1 MLDVLHYANL
11 SKCSDKWSRSCL
23 PGIHN
28 RIKKIKKYT
37 INYPKRQSK
46 HDRETQFSEMSF
58 NQVCTT
64 GNVSQVIN
72 ALTQHLKSIEVSQ
85 SGIPSWANTI
95 YKSWRQ
101 GRTDPS
107 MLVCQE
113 IKLKG
118 QISKSSLGYPEDSEK
133 PLKDFK

>member
-1 MLDVLHYANL
+1 MFCMLDVLHYANL
-11 SKCSDKWSRSCL
+11 SKCKDKWSRSCL

-46 HDRETQFSEMSF
+46 HDGETQFSEMSF

-72 ALTQHLKSIEVSQ
+72 ALTQHLQSIGVNQ
-85 SGIPSWANTI
+85 SGIPSWQTPFTNHGGRGELTLPWW
-95 YKSWRQ
+95 YVKRSSWK
-101 GRTDPS
+101 GRS
-107 MLVCQE
+107 VRVL
-113 IKLKG
+113 
-118 QISKSSLGYPEDSEK
+118 
-133 PLKDFK
+133 